1 MFENKRRWDLQL
13 FAEGAAGDGGA
24 GGEGASPAATG
35 AEHSEDPAVAGREWL
50 MSNGAT
56 EAQITDGR
64 ALAVGKQLLKE
75 RRSAAKADGNAG
87 AQVAA
92 AADEGEGS
100 KQQTAWALPE
110 GTTWEQLMAVPW
122 VNQQMQDTVKKAKR
136 DTKNATGAM
145 EALGPALEM
154 LARHHGLDL
163 SNGLDH
169 KALAEKILA
178 DDSLYEAKAL
188 QMGVD
193 VETARKMVQR
203 ERETA
208 ARNQAQ
214 TQSWHE
220 EQLQSHYLGMVSEA
234 KALAQEY
241 PGFDLKTELRN
252 PNFARLTQPAVM
264 QALGGL
270 KGVYETIHREEL
282 AKQRETAAAELARQ
296 QAAAAIRSGAS
307 RPAEHGDGVTATPAA
322 RTSFTGDEIRDLA
335 ARAARGE
342 KIAL

>member
-1 MFENKRRWDLQL
+1 MFEKKRRWDLQL

-24 GGEGASPAATG
+24 GGGEASPAATG
-35 AEHSEDPAVAGREWL
+35 DDPAVAGREWL
-50 MSNGAT
+50 LSNGAT

-64 ALAVGKQLLKE
+64 AKAVGEQLLKE
-75 RRSAAKADGNAG
+75 RTAAKADGNAG

-92 AADEGEGS
+92 AAKSEKGS

-110 GTTWEQLMAVPW
+110 GTTWEQLMGVDW
-122 VNQQMQDTVKKAKR
+122 VQQKMQDTVKQAKR

-169 KALAEKILA
+169 KALAEKIMA
-178 DDSLYEAKAL
+178 DDTLYEAKAL

-193 VETARKMVQR
+193 IDTAKQMVQR
-203 ERETA
+203 EREAA

-220 EQLQSHYLGMVSEA
+220 EQMQQHYLGMVNEA
-234 KALAQEY
+234 KTLAQEY
-241 PGFDLKTELRN
+241 PGFDLNAELRN

-270 KGVYETIHREEL
+270 KGVYETIHREEI
-282 AKQRETAAAELARQ
+282 AKQREAAAAELTKQ
-296 QAAAAIRSGAS
+296 QMAQAIRSGAS
-307 RPAEHGDGVTATPAA
+307 RPGEHGDGMAAAPAVRTGFTA
-322 RTSFTGDEIRDLA
+322 DEIHDLA

>member
-24 GGEGASPAATG
+24 GGAGDSPAAAG
-35 AEHSEDPAVAGREWL
+35 AEHSEDPVAAGREWL
-50 MSNGAT
+50 KSNGAT
-56 EAQITDGR
+56 DAQITDGR
-64 ALAVGKQLLKE
+64 AKAVGKHLMQE
-75 RRSAAKADGNAG
+75 RSAAKADGKAG

-92 AADEGEGS
+92 AADKGEGS

-110 GTTWEQLMAVPW
+110 GTTWEQIMSVPEF
-122 VNQQMQDTVKKAKR
+122 NQKMQDTVKQAKR

-145 EALGPALEM
+145 EALTPALEM

-193 VETARKMVQR
+193 LETAKQMVRR
-203 ERETA
+203 EQEAA

-214 TQSWHE
+214 AQSWHE
-220 EQLQSHYLGMVSEA
+220 EQLQSHYLGMVNEA

-241 PGFDLKTELRN
+241 PGFNLKAELQN

-282 AKQRETAAAELARQ
+282 AKQRETAAAELAKQ

-307 RPAEHGDGVTATPAA
+307 RPAEHGDGVTAAPAA
-322 RTSFTGDEIRDLA
+322 RTSFTGSEIRELA